1 MSKDT
6 YDPVADEGI
15 YTVGRIFSRDFGWAF
30 RPQPIADFGIDA
42 HVEVCK
48 SGQPVGKILAVQL
61 KSGESYFQ
69 EKAKN
74 GYVYRGSPRHLEY
87 WLNYP
92 LPCVLILYNPAT
104 EQVHWQA
111 VTQKNVEK
119 TGKRWK
125 LIVPYK
131 QILGSDA
138 VPTLLA
144 LIEGSANF
152 RDESLTENIDE
163 VSSATQ
169 ISIKSEIVREDT
181 VRGALEEVVIHVK
194 QEVEIFTV
202 RMWNHE
208 ISLADW
214 QSDMMSAIKNAFVC
228 QYAAAKGGFKSV
240 SKADWERLAPVLR
253 QQFKSL
259 MGFALDLE
267 KGRYSDNEIRE
278 IVKRAY
284 LFIECSTIAF
294 EMGKASWGDRE
305 LIYIDTHNGWKSK
318 LQKKSSK

>member
-48 SGQPVGKILAVQL
+48 SGKPVGKILAVQL

-69 EKAKN
+69 EKTKN

-104 EQVHWQA
+104 QQVHWQA
-111 VTQKNVEK
+111 ITHKNVEK

-131 QILGSDA
+131 QSLDSDA

-152 RDESLTENIDE
+152 LDESITENIDE
-163 VSSATQ
+163 VSSATP
-169 ISIKSEIVREDT
+169 ISIKSEIVREDI
-181 VRGALEEVVIHVK
+181 VRGALEEVVTHVK
-194 QEVEIFTV
+194 QDVEIFTV
-202 RMWNHE
+202 RMWDHE
-208 ISLADW
+208 IPLGDW
-214 QSDMMSAIKNAFVC
+214 QLEMISAIKKVFVC
-228 QYAAAKGGFKSV
+228 QYAAAKGGFESIN
-240 SKADWERLAPVLR
+240 KADWERLAPVLR

-259 MGFALDLE
+259 MGFAFDLE
-267 KGRYSDNEIRE
+267 KGRYNDNEIRE

-284 LFIECSTIAF
+284 LFIESSTIAF
-294 EMGKASWGDRE
+294 EMGKAAWKDRE
-305 LIYIDTHNGWKSK
+305 LIYIKMNKGWNSK
-318 LQKKSSK
+318 LQKKSSI

>member
-6 YDPVADEGI
+6 YDPVADEGV
-15 YTVGRIFSRDFGWAF
+15 YAVGRIFSRDFGWAF

-48 SGQPVGKILAVQL
+48 SGKPLGKVLAIQI

-74 GYVYRGSPRHLEY
+74 GYVYRGSLRHLEY
-87 WLNYP
+87 WLNHP
-92 LPCVLILYNPAT
+92 LPCILVLYNPST

-111 VTQKNVEK
+111 ITHKNVK
-119 TGKRWK
+119 KAGRRWK

-131 QILGSDA
+131 QGLDSGA
-138 VPTLLA
+138 LPTLLA
-144 LIEGSANF
+144 LIEGSADF
-152 RDESLTENIDE
+152 LDESLTENIDE

-169 ISIKSEIVREDT
+169 ISIESEIVTEDT
-181 VRGALEEVVIHVK
+181 LRDALAKVVTLAK
-194 QEVEIFTV
+194 QEVEILTV
-202 RMWNHE
+202 HMWNHQ
-208 ISLADW
+208 ISLGDW
-214 QSDMMSAIKNAFVC
+214 QLEMIAAIKKTFVC
-228 QYAAAKGGFKSV
+228 QYAAAKGGFRSI
-240 SKADWERLAPVLR
+240 SESDWERLGRVIK

-259 MGFALDLE
+259 IGFAFDLE
-267 KGRYSDNEIRE
+267 KGRYNENEIQE

-284 LFIECSTIAF
+284 LYIECSTIAF

-305 LIYIDTHNGWKSK
+305 LIYIDTNKGWKPK
-318 LQKKSSK
+318 LQKKSSI